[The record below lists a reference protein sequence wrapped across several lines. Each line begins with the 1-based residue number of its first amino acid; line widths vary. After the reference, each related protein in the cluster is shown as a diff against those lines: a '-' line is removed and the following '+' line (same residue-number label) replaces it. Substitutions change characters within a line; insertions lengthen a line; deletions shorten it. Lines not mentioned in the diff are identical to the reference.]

1 MKDINIIFYNNSNDN
16 HIDNIII
23 EKNNETVFYDY
34 INTLNL
40 KYESIYLEYSFV
52 SSYDMKKLNT
62 NFLNHNYDTDILSFN
77 LSIED
82 NQLFGNFYLSYDQIL
97 KNSKEYNTVAS
108 EELNRVI
115 IHGFLHLIGFNDQTT
130 QEKLLIRNEENK
142 FLEYYNT
149 NVPRGTK

>member
-40 KYESIYLEYSFV
+40 KYQSIYLEYSFV
-52 SSYDMKKLNT
+52 SSDDMKKLNT

>member
-16 HIDNIII
+16 YIDNLII
-23 EKNNETVFYDY
+23 EKNNQTVFSDY
-34 INTLNL
+34 INSLNL
-40 KYESIYLEYSFV
+40 NYKSIYLEYSFI
-52 SSYDMKKLNT
+52 SSDDMKKLNT

-82 NQLFGNFYLSYDQIL
+82 SQLFGNFYLSYNQIL
-97 KNSKEYNTVAS
+97 KNAIEFDTMVS

-142 FLEYYNT
+142 FLEYYKT